1 MARRCSEVERQDSR
15 KDKKVIKTFLLGL
28 HLGSPLLDW
37 YIGSR
42 HIAVYH
48 WLRLQLMIHLLLF
61 FFYNV
66 SIKCAVGRGPI
77 PINNQELC
85 VVFFLCFCLCVIK
98 ASVLE
103 AGRGFPGGWSSCSTC
118 LLRAYTST
126 DLPASPL
133 SSASTSASTTQYHEP
148 QLHHEP
154 YHLP

>member
-1 MARRCSEVERQDSR
+1 
-15 KDKKVIKTFLLGL
+15 
-28 HLGSPLLDW
+28 
-37 YIGSR
+37 
-42 HIAVYH
+42 
-48 WLRLQLMIHLLLF
+48 MIHLLLF

-154 YHLP
+154 YHLPQPEPVTFSPELINKYTLCLYLLQGPLSTSRLYQIIPEMIIKKDLQ